1 MRSFLLLLC
10 QLATGHGSGMV
21 VWGVSWEAVFKETE
35 FDGGYELY
43 FLAGFAY
50 FDSFL

>member
-1 MRSFLLLLC
+1 
-10 QLATGHGSGMV
+10 MV
-21 VWGVSWEAVFKETE
+21 VWGVSWETVIKEGE
-35 FDGGYELY
+35 FDGGYEFN